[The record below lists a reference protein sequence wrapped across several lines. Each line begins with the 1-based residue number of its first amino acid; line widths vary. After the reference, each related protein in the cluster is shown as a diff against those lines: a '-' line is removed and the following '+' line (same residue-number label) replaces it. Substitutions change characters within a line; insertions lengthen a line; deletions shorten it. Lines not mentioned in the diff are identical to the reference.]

1 MANYN
6 LKQRV
11 DGFIWGKTFCG
22 AFPRQPISQQSSC
35 QRASAVKRPA
45 APNTHLKFCQKLLL
59 QKISCSATPA
69 DDKLWMGRW
78 RWAAD
83 PDSGGAKLP
92 WARQQGI
99 ACNTREP
106 DLPMFPPCNKRH
118 QQRNW
123 LNLFSP
129 HPPTWWLHHVNFD
142 RCKLKCALKTALPRR
157 YCTKKKHGWLR
168 WRILCPRWAAPAAVT
183 APSRGSLV
191 RILFCFHPT
200 CYTTTIA
207 AHCSKN
213 SLSPFSE
220 MIPRQTPDGHH
231 ELGSNLWEAFTGR
244 ILPPPTSGE
253 Q

>member
-99 ACNTREP
+99 ACNTRELEQ
-106 DLPMFPPCNKRH
+106 DSPMSLPCNKRH

-142 RCKLKCALKTALPRR
+142 SCKLKCALKTALPRR
-157 YCTKKKHGWLR
+157 YCTKKVTSKGDSGGGYCVHGEQHQQRLR
-168 WRILCPRWAAPAAVT
+168 LPAEGVWWGFVLLSPPHAT
-183 APSRGSLV
+183 APPLLLTALK
-191 RILFCFHPT
+191 IPLLFFLKWFHDRPQMA
-200 CYTTTIA
+200 I
-207 AHCSKN
+207 
-213 SLSPFSE
+213 
-220 MIPRQTPDGHH
+220 
-231 ELGSNLWEAFTGR
+231 
-244 ILPPPTSGE
+244 TS
-253 Q
+253 

>member
-1 MANYN
+1 M
-6 LKQRV
+6 KMSCR
-11 DGFIWGKTFCG
+11 
-22 AFPRQPISQQSSC
+22 PRQWRSKTSLGQTTRYRLQYQRTRFTNVSALQQETSAEKLTQSVFTPRSS
-35 QRASAVKRPA
+35 
-45 APNTHLKFCQKLLL
+45 
-59 QKISCSATPA
+59 
-69 DDKLWMGRW
+69 
-78 RWAAD
+78 
-83 PDSGGAKLP
+83 
-92 WARQQGI
+92 
-99 ACNTREP
+99 
-106 DLPMFPPCNKRH
+106 
-118 QQRNW
+118 
-123 LNLFSP
+123 

-157 YCTKKKHGWLR
+157 YCTKKKHEWLR

-191 RILFCFHPT
+191 RIWFCFHPT

-213 SLSPFSE
+213 SSSLFSE